1 MNVPPFFSI
10 KRHST
15 FYESCSHSFSFIISL
30 FRSTSPTPL
39 HPHVHWLRKGQF
51 CRLLTATSNK
61 GVTQPWKDDLQRY
74 RKCLLESDVIHIN
87 LYDLDSGV
95 IAAQHLD
102 QSSCSS
108 SIEESCHQLC
118 HQLPP
123 AATSCPQLPPAL
135 ATSFTT
141 SSSISL
147 ESEQRRSYELSF
159 QLRPEEEC

>member
-1 MNVPPFFSI
+1 M
-10 KRHST
+10 
-15 FYESCSHSFSFIISL
+15 
-30 FRSTSPTPL
+30 
-39 HPHVHWLRKGQF
+39 
-51 CRLLTATSNK
+51 
-61 GVTQPWKDDLQRY
+61 
-74 RKCLLESDVIHIN
+74 IHIN

-147 ESEQRRSYELSF
+147 ESEQRRSYATRGGV
-159 QLRPEEEC
+159 LRPTLPSTLRPGTTIDSSGGVFNRAYGDNGCAWTRLNRPREAHAKRRALEPGQK